1 MASTTVRTD
10 DSLLSKADRQIFRVE
25 STLNLMAGLVVFTLM
40 ILAVA
45 QIIGRKVFNLPIP
58 GFIDWVE
65 QFMVVFAF
73 LGVAYCQRL
82 GGHIRMDILIGRVR
96 GRPLWLA
103 EIVGVLLMMLAV
115 GALVY
120 GSYLHFERALNIGD
134 STIDIAL
141 PTWPAKLMVPVALG
155 LLWLRLLV
163 QLIGYGRALI
173 NGEEIPIAV
182 PMIED
187 AAAVAKREAEEAMGL
202 SLDEL
207 EGRDK
212 DPEGRDKDRGARS

>member
-1 MASTTVRTD
+1 
-10 DSLLSKADRQIFRVE
+10 
-25 STLNLMAGLVVFTLM
+25 MAGLVVFTLM
-40 ILAVA
+40 LLAVA

-82 GGHIRMDILIGRVR
+82 GGHIRMDILIGRIR

-103 EIVGVLLMMLAV
+103 EVVGVLLMMVAV
-115 GALVY
+115 AALVY
-120 GSYLHFERALNIGD
+120 GSFLHFERALNIGD

-141 PTWPAKLMVPVALG
+141 PTWPAKLMVPIALG

-163 QLIGYGRALI
+163 QLIGYVRAFV
-173 NGEEIPIAV
+173 NDDEVPIAV

-187 AAAVAKREAEEAMGL
+187 AAAIAKREAEEAMGL
-202 SLDEL
+202 SLDEVIKL
-207 EGRDK
+207 DK
-212 DPEGRDKDRGARS
+212 DEGTRS

>member
-1 MASTTVRTD
+1 MASTSVRTD
-10 DSLLSKADRQIFRVE
+10 DSLLSKADRQIFRIE

-40 ILAVA
+40 LLAVA

-82 GGHIRMDILIGRVR
+82 GGHIRMDILIGKIR

-103 EIVGVLLMMLAV
+103 EIVGVVLMMIAV
-115 GALVY
+115 AALVY
-120 GSYLHFERALNIGD
+120 GSFLHFERALNIGD

-141 PTWPAKLMVPVALG
+141 PTWPAKLLVPVALG

-163 QLIGYGRALI
+163 QLIGYGQALL
-173 NGEEIPIAV
+173 NGEEVPIAV

-187 AAAVAKREAEEAMGL
+187 AAAIAKREAEEAMGL
-202 SLDEL
+202 SLDEVIKL
-207 EGRDK
+207 DK
-212 DPEGRDKDRGARS
+212 DPGARS

>member
-1 MASTTVRTD
+1 MASTSVRTD
-10 DSLLSKADRQIFRVE
+10 DSALSRADRQLFRVE
-25 STLNLMAGLVVFTLM
+25 STLNLMSGLVVFTLM
-40 ILAVA
+40 LLAVA
-45 QIIGRKVFNLPIP
+45 QILGRKIFNLPIP

-82 GGHIRMDILIGRVR
+82 GGHIRMDILIGRIR

-103 EIVGVLLMMLAV
+103 EIVSVLLMMFVV

-141 PTWPAKLMVPVALG
+141 PTWPAKLLVPISLG

-163 QLIGYGRALI
+163 QLIGYGRAFV
-173 NGEEIPIAV
+173 NGDEVPVAV

-187 AAAVAKREAEEAMGL
+187 AAAIAKREAEEAMGV

-207 EGRDK
+207 EGRD
-212 DPEGRDKDRGARS
+212 GDKGTKS

>member
-1 MASTTVRTD
+1 MASTSVRTD
-10 DSLLSKADRQIFRVE
+10 DSTLSWADRQLFRVE

-40 ILAVA
+40 LLAVA
-45 QIIGRKVFNLPIP
+45 QILGRKIFNAPIP

-82 GGHIRMDILIGRVR
+82 GGHIRMDIVIGKAR

-103 EIVGVLLMMLAV
+103 EVVSVALMMLV
-115 GALVY
+115 ISALIY
-120 GSYLHFERALNIGD
+120 GGFLHFERALNIGD

-141 PTWPAKLMVPVALG
+141 PTWPAKLIVPVALG

-163 QLIGYGRALI
+163 QLIGYGRALW
-173 NGEEIPIAV
+173 NGEEIPVAV

-187 AAAVAKREAEEAMGL
+187 AAAIAKREAEETLGED
-202 SLDEL
+202 LDGE
-207 EGRDK
+207 
-212 DPEGRDKDRGARS
+212 ARP